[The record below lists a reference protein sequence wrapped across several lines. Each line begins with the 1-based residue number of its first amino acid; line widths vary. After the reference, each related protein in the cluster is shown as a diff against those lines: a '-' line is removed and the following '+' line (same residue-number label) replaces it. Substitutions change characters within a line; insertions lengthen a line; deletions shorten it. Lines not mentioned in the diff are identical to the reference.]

1 MRFSRYRPSILPM
14 AGSLAI
20 VGARRYHGV
29 MPMDFAER
37 LARAQQSSG
46 SLVCVGLD
54 PDLAKLPKD
63 LGAGDPASGAAPVY
77 AFNRRIVDATADIA
91 AAYKPQV
98 AFYSAL
104 GAEEQLVA
112 SIRYIR
118 ERAPHALVI
127 LDGKRNDIGNTA
139 EAYVHE
145 AFDRYGADAVTVNPY
160 MGEDSVR
167 PFLARPDRGAILL
180 CRTSNPGG
188 RDFQDLLIDGLP
200 LYRRVAEHAAAHWN
214 ERGNLMLVVGATCPR
229 EMAELRRAHPELSF
243 LVPGIGAQGGDLE
256 ATLAAGLNARGAG
269 LLISSSRNIIYAGGG
284 AAGSI
289 RAAAAE
295 LYTAINKHRPRT
307 LEGALDG
314 AAIDPQCRA
323 VGRGG

>member
-1 MRFSRYRPSILPM
+1 M
-14 AGSLAI
+14 AVSLAI

-54 PDLAKLPKD
+54 PDPAKLPAD
-63 LGAGDPASGAAPVY
+63 LGALDPSSGAAPLF
-77 AFNRRIVDATADIA
+77 AFNRRIIDATAGLA

-98 AFYSAL
+98 AFYSAQ
-104 GAEEQLVA
+104 GAEEQLVS

-118 ERAPHALVI
+118 ERAPTALVI
-127 LDGKRNDIGNTA
+127 LDAKRNDIGNTA
-139 EAYVHE
+139 EAYVRE

-180 CRTSNPGG
+180 CRTSNPGAA
-188 RDFQDLLIDGLP
+188 DFQDLLVDGLP
-200 LYRRVAEHAAAHWN
+200 LYRRVAERAAAHWN
-214 ERGNLMLVVGATCPR
+214 EHGNLMLVVGATCPR
-229 EMAELRRAHPELSF
+229 EMTELRRAHPELSF

-256 ATLAAGLNARGAG
+256 ATLAAGLDARGAG

-295 LYTAINKHRPRT
+295 LCAAINRQRPRE
-307 LEGALDG
+307 LERALDRT
-314 AAIDPQCRA
+314 AVDPQCRA
-323 VGRGG
+323 IGRRG